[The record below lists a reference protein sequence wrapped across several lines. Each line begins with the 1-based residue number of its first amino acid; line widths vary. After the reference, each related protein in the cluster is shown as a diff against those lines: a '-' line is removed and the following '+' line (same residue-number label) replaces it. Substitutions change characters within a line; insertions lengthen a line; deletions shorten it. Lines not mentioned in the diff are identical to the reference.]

1 MTNKNSVRI
10 RKTVITA
17 LCVAL
22 CIVLPMAFHMV
33 KNAGTIFLPMH
44 IPVLLCGLICGW
56 QYGPVC
62 GLLGPRRSSLLT
74 QMPPMAILP
83 SMMAELAVYGAVT
96 GLMMYAFKY
105 KTTYLSLYT
114 SLVVALISG
123 RVVSGILKA
132 LIFSAGNYSFSVW
145 VTASFVTC
153 LPGLAIQLVI
163 IPTLVKVLAKAK
175 LLPRRQ
181 AQKQA

>member
-1 MTNKNSVRI
+1 
-10 RKTVITA
+10 
-17 LCVAL
+17 
-22 CIVLPMAFHMV
+22 
-33 KNAGTIFLPMH
+33 
-44 IPVLLCGLICGW
+44 
-56 QYGPVC
+56 
-62 GLLGPRRSSLLT
+62 
-74 QMPPMAILP
+74 MAILP

-163 IPTLVKVLAKAK
+163 PTLVKVLAKAK

>member
-1 MTNKNSVRI
+1 
-10 RKTVITA
+10 
-17 LCVAL
+17 
-22 CIVLPMAFHMV
+22 
-33 KNAGTIFLPMH
+33 
-44 IPVLLCGLICGW
+44 
-56 QYGPVC
+56 
-62 GLLGPRRSSLLT
+62 
-74 QMPPMAILP
+74 MAILP

-96 GLMMYAFKY
+96 GLVMYAFKY

>member
-1 MTNKNSVRI
+1 MTNKNSMRI

-56 QYGPVC
+56 QYGLVC
-62 GLLGPRRSSLLT
+62 GLLGPLLSSLLT

-105 KTTYLSLYT
+105 KTT

>member
-1 MTNKNSVRI
+1 M
-10 RKTVITA
+10 
-17 LCVAL
+17 
-22 CIVLPMAFHMV
+22 
-33 KNAGTIFLPMH
+33 
-44 IPVLLCGLICGW
+44 
-56 QYGPVC
+56 C
-62 GLLGPRRSSLLT
+62 GLLGPLLSSLLT

-145 VTASFVTC
+145 V
-153 LPGLAIQLVI
+153 
-163 IPTLVKVLAKAK
+163 
-175 LLPRRQ
+175 RRSSP
-181 AQKQA
+181 ACRVSLSSSR

>member
-1 MTNKNSVRI
+1 MKKS
-10 RKTVITA
+10 TVKPLVFAAVCLAIG
-17 LCVAL
+17 L
-22 CIVLPMAFHMV
+22 ILPTVFHTL
-33 KNAGTIFLPMH
+33 AIPGTIFLPMH

-56 QYGPVC
+56 QYGLVC
-62 GLLGPRRSSLLT
+62 GLLGPLLSSLLT

-114 SLVVALISG
+114 SLAVALISG

-153 LPGLAIQLVI
+153 LPGLAIQLAI

>member
-1 MTNKNSVRI
+1 MFFERTILMTNKNSDRI
-10 RKTVITA
+10 KKMVITA

-22 CIVLPMAFHMV
+22 CIVLPMAFHAV

-44 IPVLLCGLICGW
+44 IPVLLCGLIA
-56 QYGPVC
+56 
-62 GLLGPRRSSLLT
+62 LSTLLT

-83 SMMAELAVYGAVT
+83 AMTAELAVYGAVT

-105 KTTYLSLYT
+105 KTTYLSLYA
-114 SLVVALISG
+114 SLVTALIAG

-132 LIFSAGNYSFSVW
+132 LIFSAGSYSFSVW
-145 VTASFVTC
+145 ITASFVTC
-153 LPGLAIQLVI
+153 LPGLAIQLAI
-163 IPTLVKVLAKAK
+163 IPSLVKVLDKAK

-181 AQKQA
+181 AKKQS

>member
-1 MTNKNSVRI
+1 MTKSKFNAKQLVLA
-10 RKTVITA
+10 A

-22 CIVLPMAFHMV
+22 GVVLPVAFHSIP
-33 KNAGTIFLPMH
+33 NAGSVLLPMH

-56 QYGPVC
+56 QYGLVC
-62 GLLGPRRSSLLT
+62 GLIGPALSTLLT

-83 SMMAELAVYGAVT
+83 AMTAELAVYGAVT

-105 KTTYLSLYT
+105 KTAYLSLYA
-114 SLVVALISG
+114 SLVTALIAG

-132 LIFSAGNYSFSVW
+132 LIFSAGSYSFSVW
-145 VTASFVTC
+145 ITASFVTC
-153 LPGLAIQLVI
+153 LPGLAIQLAI
-163 IPTLVKVLAKAK
+163 IPSLVKVLAKAK

-181 AQKQA
+181 AKKQS